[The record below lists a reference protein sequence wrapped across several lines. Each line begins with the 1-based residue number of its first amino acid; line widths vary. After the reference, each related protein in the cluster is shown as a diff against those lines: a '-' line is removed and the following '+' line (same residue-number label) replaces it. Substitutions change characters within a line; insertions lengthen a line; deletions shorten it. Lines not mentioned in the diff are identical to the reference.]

1 MIKGII
7 FDLNGT
13 LIDILTD
20 EWSDDVY
27 RTTAGFLGYS
37 GVFVSPDE
45 LRESYFSL
53 NKEQRRRSLEC
64 FPEFDVVKIF
74 HDIILK
80 KISIT
85 ENDAGRLAV
94 AASQVYRAASLR
106 RLQLYPGVKEV
117 LDTLKTH
124 FKLAAVSDGQSA
136 WALPELR
143 MAGLGEYFNQVTVSG
158 DWGFRKPDK
167 RMFELALSEL
177 ELLPSETIMVGN
189 DIFRDI
195 YGGNE
200 IGMKTVFFR
209 SNQGDW
215 ENKQGKPDYVIYNFN
230 ELPAAINFLSDCTA
244 VS

>member
-1 MIKGII
+1 
-7 FDLNGT
+7 
-13 LIDILTD
+13 
-20 EWSDDVY
+20 
-27 RTTAGFLGYS
+27 
-37 GVFVSPDE
+37 
-45 LRESYFSL
+45 
-53 NKEQRRRSLEC
+53 
-64 FPEFDVVKIF
+64 
-74 HDIILK
+74 
-80 KISIT
+80 
-85 ENDAGRLAV
+85 
-94 AASQVYRAASLR
+94 
-106 RLQLYPGVKEV
+106 
-117 LDTLKTH
+117 
-124 FKLAAVSDGQSA
+124 
-136 WALPELR
+136 